1 MNKKLINSFLLGTAL
16 VLSAG
21 AFVSCKDYESD
32 INDLSDRVSAVEKVT
47 GELQA
52 LIQKGSVI
60 TGVESIADG
69 VRVTLSDGKTF
80 ELKNGANG
88 QDGKDGQAGKD
99 GQDGKPGSVITI
111 GADGYWYIDGVKT
124 EYKAQGEKGEKG
136 DPGEKGEKGDPGEKG
151 EKGDPGATGPQGPK
165 GDAGESGAAATGIY
179 YYPGTEGAED
189 GYWVKVTVV
198 GGNETK
204 EVTTIKWAP
213 KEEDRIAAIW
223 TDGKL
228 ILRNVSGHEGDITID
243 LNTYLK
249 ALVYKPE
256 MVLDGQN
263 AMEYIYIPYQPVVVA
278 DEVISEKYAH
288 MRHTADGWDKVENKY
303 WVAEST
309 KHDDSIVYLNPTY
322 DKLYSLDPSKAIV
335 SAYTQANLGTVSQDP
350 DFVKT
355 TRAAS
360 VPNYAANPAAA
371 EPTATFLDIEDGIMH
386 VGITMK
392 GQLVKTQEED
402 NPRRRFGFYP
412 HKADASKITD
422 LAVTAPLGEGL
433 ETITSTWASV
443 YASQMVFE
451 SLTYTDFA
459 KQYTYV
465 DPELEHSWWSY
476 DEATGKFVQHL
487 NEPGKLL
494 GYGADKHA
502 YPVAGGM
509 HLYHRVQS
517 AAEMV
522 STLELAYDSKE
533 GINLN
538 KLVAADVIY
547 NSRRSWNEGYPTK
560 TLSEADLKDLG
571 MKFNFVQVPY
581 IVGEAGLTE
590 QTQNHCVLQ
599 NRTDGTYIVACGV
612 KSNSDTDP
620 FKSEPDLSKLGNSR
634 ASVGRT
640 PLIRVELTDTVNN
653 KVVEEG
659 YIKFIIVEPERPIIT
674 DVFDLGNFYY
684 QCYFDVKQV
693 AWHAIEQKV
702 LDNID
707 LDGDGEPE
715 GTSKETFNLLY
726 EAVKYTHLIDRF
738 ADGDPNEQE
747 YPLAQWVKT
756 GEKDIYGQPIFKL
769 ADNIIGH
776 FVEIKEP
783 DSETTNTI
791 LFGIWRSDFVN
802 CVNDATYPSVEEVRY
817 IKYVPRKG
825 LGDSN
830 FNCKPVYIPIKMTL
844 TYPQGVMA
852 NKIPKY
858 WYAANSF
865 NPGNSVLEKD
875 KLQYIHG
882 NVEAPGN
889 EADLKVGNADF
900 EVYLD
905 ERFAKTT
912 TGHTH
917 ATQWGADLSHNW
929 KPTYFCFYDE
939 ANTCNDK
946 PENAPTFSIVPE
958 AFSPAQA
965 WNTAENFPSF
975 VQEELVYLYY
985 FTLGNVKTVK
995 GVSGKEY
1002 ELTVDNPVAN
1012 SPVMLYSDPD
1022 EFEYKNTVLYA
1033 NDTPIAEIQY
1043 QYKST
1048 EFGASAT
1055 REHEAKLVV
1064 LNNETTKDLINIPEG
1079 KQNLATADSEA
1090 VVKFFEDTFDV
1101 ELGVAVFN
1109 ETCGAYL
1116 PLADNTFKAE
1126 LLKPVYVEPL
1136 GPITFTDALDNG
1148 GNKVALYDLVKFYD
1162 WRAAAGDRGAY
1173 VFSSHKPVDLYK
1185 YYVVDLITVN
1195 PEEIMTDLSG
1205 EFKTLKEYSNGVEF
1219 QVYDG
1224 KNNRLD
1230 DGKVVNPAHK
1240 CTPGNAKANY
1250 DYLWYSNNTATV
1262 VNFNIKVPVRIH
1274 HKWSQNDLIVW
1285 VDGTVN
1291 RTVGN

>member
-60 TGVESIADG
+60 TGVESTADG

-88 QDGKDGQAGKD
+88 QDGKDGQ
-99 GQDGKPGSVITI
+99 DGKPGSVVKI
-111 GADGYWYIDGVKT
+111 GADGYWYIDDVKT
-124 EYKAQGEKGEKG
+124 EFKAQGEKGEKG

-151 EKGDPGATGPQGPK
+151 EKGDS
-165 GDAGESGAAATGIY
+165 GESGAAATGIY

-213 KEEDRIAAIW
+213 KEEDRIVAIW
-223 TDGKL
+223 TDNKL
-228 ILRNVSGHEGDITID
+228 VFKNVPGYDGEEISID
-243 LNTYLK
+243 LTTYLK

-263 AMEYIYIPYQPVVVA
+263 AMEYIYIPYNPVVTVKG
-278 DEVISEKYAH
+278 VTGGKHAH
-288 MRHTADGWDKVENKY
+288 QRHTADGWDPVENSYFVGETADHGK
-303 WVAEST
+303 
-309 KHDDSIVYLNPTY
+309 DIVYLNPTY

-335 SAYTQANLGTVSQDP
+335 PAYTQAHLGTVSQDP

-371 EPTATFLDIEDGIMH
+371 KPTATFLDIEDGIMH
-386 VGITMK
+386 VGITML
-392 GQLVKTQEED
+392 GQMVKTQEESSPYGMFD
-402 NPRRRFGFYP
+402 FYP
-412 HKADASKITD
+412 HAADASKITD

-451 SLTYTDFA
+451 CLSYTDFA

-465 DPELEHSWWSY
+465 DPEHEWSSWSY
-476 DEATGKFVQHL
+476 DKLNNKFVQ
-487 NEPGKLL
+487 NTSEPGKIL
-494 GYGADKHA
+494 GAAATTKHLF
-502 YPVAGGM
+502 PVEGGM
-509 HLYHRVQS
+509 HLYKNVRD

-522 STLELAYDSKE
+522 ATLELAYDSEE

-538 KLVAADVIY
+538 KLVAADVLY
-547 NSRRSWNEGYPTK
+547 NSCRSWNDGEIK
-560 TLSEADLKDLG
+560 TLTEAELKDLG
-571 MKFNFVQVPY
+571 MKFNFVKVPY
-581 IVGEAGLTE
+581 AVGENGTE

-599 NRTDGTYIVACGV
+599 NRADGTYIVACGV
-612 KSNSDTDP
+612 KSNSDT
-620 FKSEPDLSKLGNSR
+620 EPLECEADLNKLGKSR

-640 PLIRVELTDTVNN
+640 PLIKVELCDTVNN
-653 KVVEEG
+653 NKVAELG
-659 YIKFIIVEPERPIIT
+659 YIKFIIVEPEKPIVT
-674 DVFDLGNFYY
+674 EVFDLGNFYY
-684 QCYFDVKQV
+684 QCGSDYKEI

-702 LDNID
+702 LDEARD
-707 LDGDGEPE
+707 M
-715 GTSKETFNLLY
+715 SKETFNLLY
-726 EAVKYTHLIDRF
+726 EAVKYPHVVDNLF
-738 ADGDPNEQE
+738 AGVDNPNEPD
-747 YPLAQWVKT
+747 YPLAQWVDT
-756 GEKDIYGQPIFKL
+756 GNKDIYGQPIFKL
-769 ADNIIGH
+769 ADNVIGN
-776 FVEIKEP
+776 FVEIKDP

-791 LFGIWRSDFVN
+791 GFTILRSDFVN
-802 CVNDATYPSVEEVRY
+802 CVKDATYPSVEEVRY
-817 IKYVPRKG
+817 IKFVPRKG

-830 FNCKPVYIPIKMTL
+830 FNCEPVYVPIKMTL
-844 TYPQGVMA
+844 TYPKGVMA

-865 NPGNSVLEKD
+865 NPANNVLEND

-905 ERFAKTT
+905 ERFANTT
-912 TGHTH
+912 TGHTRGV
-917 ATQWGADLSHNW
+917 QWTDSEWAPAD
-929 KPTYFCFYDE
+929 FCFNVHD
-939 ANTCNDK
+939 
-946 PENAPTFSIVPE
+946 NAPSFSIVPD
-958 AFSPAQA
+958 AFSPAQT

-975 VQEELVYLYY
+975 VQGKLVYLYY

-995 GVSGKEY
+995 GVSGKSY
-1002 ELTVDNPVAN
+1002 SLTVSYNVPN
-1012 SPVMLYSDPD
+1012 SPVMLYTDKALY
-1022 EFEYKNTVLYA
+1022 EYKNTVLYA
-1033 NDTPIAEIQY
+1033 NGKPIAEIKY
-1043 QYKST
+1043 HYNST
-1048 EFGASAT
+1048 EFGPSAS
-1055 REHEAKLVV
+1055 RGYEAKLVV

-1109 ETCGAYL
+1109 EECGAYL

-1126 LLKPVYVEPL
+1126 LLKPVYVEPC

-1148 GNKVALYDLVKFYD
+1148 GKKVALYDLVKFYD
-1162 WRAAAGDRGAY
+1162 WRAAAGDDSDY
-1173 VFSSHKPVDLYK
+1173 VFSSHTPVDLYK
-1185 YYVVDLITVN
+1185 YYEVDLITVN
-1195 PEEIMTDLSG
+1195 PEEILTDLSG
-1205 EFKTLKEYSNGVEF
+1205 EFKTLKEYSSGVEF
-1219 QVYDG
+1219 QVYDSTD
-1224 KNNRLD
+1224 NRLD
-1230 DGKVVNPAHK
+1230 NGKVVDPTHRCK
-1240 CTPGNAKANY
+1240 SGNVKTNY
-1250 DYLWYSNNTATV
+1250 DYLWYSNNTTTV
-1262 VNFNIKVPVRIH
+1262 QNFKIKVPVRIH

-1285 VDGTVN
+1285 VEGTVG

>member
-60 TGVESIADG
+60 TGVESTADG

-88 QDGKDGQAGKD
+88 QDGKDGQ
-99 GQDGKPGSVITI
+99 DGKPGSVVKI
-111 GADGYWYIDGVKT
+111 GADGYWYIDDVKT
-124 EYKAQGEKGEKG
+124 EFKAQGEKGEKG

-151 EKGDPGATGPQGPK
+151 EKGDS
-165 GDAGESGAAATGIY
+165 GESGAAATGIY

-213 KEEDRIAAIW
+213 KEEDRIVAIW
-223 TDGKL
+223 TDNKL
-228 ILRNVSGHEGDITID
+228 VFKNVPGYDGDLTID
-243 LNTYLK
+243 LTTFK

-263 AMEYIYIPYQPVVVA
+263 AMEYIYIPYNPVVTVKG
-278 DEVISEKYAH
+278 VTGGKHAH
-288 MRHTADGWDKVENKY
+288 QRRTANGWEPVENSYFVGETADHRKDTV
-303 WVAEST
+303 
-309 KHDDSIVYLNPTY
+309 VYLNPTY
-322 DKLYSLDPSKAIV
+322 DKLYSLDPSNAIV
-335 SAYTQANLGTVSQDP
+335 PAYTQAHLGTVSQDP

-355 TRAAS
+355 RAAS
-360 VPNYAANPAAA
+360 VPNYADNPAAA
-371 EPTATFLDIEDGIMH
+371 KPTATFLDIEDGIMH
-386 VGITMK
+386 VGITML
-392 GQLVKTQEED
+392 GQEVKTQEES
-402 NPRRRFGFYP
+402 NPYGMFDFYP
-412 HKADASKITD
+412 HAAVARKITD
-422 LAVTAPLGEGL
+422 LAVTAPLGEDL

-451 SLTYTDFA
+451 SLSYTDFA

-465 DPELEHSWWSY
+465 DPELQWSSWSY
-476 DEATGKFVQHL
+476 DGQNKEFVQ
-487 NEPGKLL
+487 NTSKPGKIL
-494 GYGADKHA
+494 GADANKHLF
-502 YPVAGGM
+502 PVEGGM
-509 HLYHRVQS
+509 HLYKNVCA

-522 STLELAYDSKE
+522 ATLELAYNSEE

-538 KLVAADVIY
+538 KLVAADVLY
-547 NSRRSWNEGYPTK
+547 NSCRSWNDGEIK
-560 TLSEADLKDLG
+560 TLTEAELKDLG
-571 MKFNFVQVPY
+571 MKFNFVTVPY
-581 IVGEAGLTE
+581 TVGFNGTE

-599 NRTDGTYIVACGV
+599 NRADGTYIVACGV

-620 FKSEPDLSKLGNSR
+620 LECEADLNKLGKSR

-640 PLIRVELTDTVNN
+640 PLIKVELCDTVNN
-653 KVVEEG
+653 NKVAELG
-659 YIKFIIVEPERPIIT
+659 YIKFIIVEPEKPIVT
-674 DVFDLGNFYY
+674 EVFDLGNFYY
-684 QCYFDVKQV
+684 QCDNDDKKI

-702 LDNID
+702 LDEARD
-707 LDGDGEPE
+707 M
-715 GTSKETFNLLY
+715 SKETFNLLY
-726 EAVKYTHLIDRF
+726 EAVRYNHVVD
-738 ADGDPNEQE
+738 AGVDNPNS
-747 YPLAQWVKT
+747 LAQWVLTEK
-756 GEKDIYGQPIFKL
+756 KDIYGQPIFKL
-769 ADNIIGH
+769 ADKVIGE

-791 LFGIWRSDFVN
+791 EFTILRSDFEN
-802 CVNDATYPSVEEVRY
+802 CVDDDTYPSVEELRY
-817 IKYVPRKG
+817 IKFVPRKG

-830 FNCKPVYIPIKMTL
+830 FNCEPVYVPIKMTL
-844 TYPQGVMA
+844 AYPKGVMA
-852 NKIPKY
+852 NKIPMY

-865 NPGNSVLEKD
+865 NPANNVLDKD

-889 EADLKVGNADF
+889 EADLKLGNADF

-905 ERFAKTT
+905 ERFANTT

-917 ATQWGADLSHNW
+917 SAQWTADFW
-929 KPTYFCFYDE
+929 KPSYFCFYDE

-946 PENAPTFSIVPE
+946 PENAPSFSLDSLSFGWCTPK
-958 AFSPAQA
+958 
-965 WNTAENFPSF
+965 NFPSF
-975 VQEELVYLYY
+975 VQEDLVYLYY
-985 FTLGNVKTVK
+985 FTLGNVRTVK
-995 GVSGKEY
+995 GKSGKEY
-1002 ELTVDNPVAN
+1002 HLTVDNTVAN
-1012 SPVMLYSDPD
+1012 SPVMLYTD
-1022 EFEYKNTVLYA
+1022 EKLYEYKNTVLYA
-1033 NDTPIAEIQY
+1033 NGVSIAEIKY
-1043 QYKST
+1043 HYNST
-1048 EFGASAT
+1048 EFGSSAS

-1136 GPITFTDALDNG
+1136 GPITFTDAFDN
-1148 GNKVALYDLVKFYD
+1148 GNKVALYELVKFYD
-1162 WRAAAGDRGAY
+1162 WRAAAGDKGAY
-1173 VFSSHKPVDLYK
+1173 VFSSHTPVDLYK
-1185 YYVVDLITVN
+1185 YYGVDLITVN
-1195 PEEIMTDLSG
+1195 PEEILTNLSG

-1219 QVYDG
+1219 QVCDSKG
-1224 KNNRLD
+1224 NRLD
-1230 DGKVVNPAHK
+1230 NGKVVDLTRRCQSGKSA
-1240 CTPGNAKANY
+1240 ANY
-1250 DYLWYSNNTATV
+1250 DYLWYSNNTTTV
-1262 VNFNIKVPVRIH
+1262 QNFKIKVPVRIH

-1285 VDGTVN
+1285 VEGTVG

>member
-1 MNKKLINSFLLGTAL
+1 MNKKLINSFLLGATL

-21 AFVSCKDYESD
+21 AFVSCQDYESD
-32 INDLSDRVSAVEKVT
+32 INDLTDRVSAVEKVSK
-47 GELQA
+47 ELQA

-60 TGVESIADG
+60 TNVESSAKG
-69 VRVTLSDGKTF
+69 VKVTLSSGETF
-80 ELKNGANG
+80 EITNGTNGA
-88 QDGKDGQAGKD
+88 DGKDGKDGAAGK
-99 GQDGKPGSVITI
+99 DGKPGSVVTI
-111 GADGYWYIDGVKT
+111 GSDGYWYIDGVKT

-136 DPGEKGEKGDPGEKG
+136 DQGETGPQ
-151 EKGDPGATGPQGPK
+151 GPQGPK
-165 GDAGESGAAATGIY
+165 GEDGKDATGIY
-179 YYPGTEGAED
+179 YYPGTEGAEK
-189 GYWVKVTVV
+189 GFWVKVTVV

-204 EVTTIKWAP
+204 EVTTLRWAP
-213 KEEDRIAAIW
+213 KEEDRIGVVW
-223 TDGKL
+223 TDGQLKL
-228 ILRNVSGHEGDITID
+228 TNVKGYDGTLTID

-249 ALVYKPE
+249 ALVFKPE

-263 AMEYIYIPYQPVVVA
+263 AMEYIYIPYNPVVTG
-278 DEVISEKYAH
+278 EVGVSFKHAH
-288 MRHTADGWDKVENKY
+288 MRHTAHGWTEVLNNYGVGET
-303 WVAEST
+303 AE
-309 KHDDSIVYLNPTY
+309 HGDDLVYLNPTY

-335 SAYTQANLGTVSQDP
+335 PAYTQAHLGTVSQDP

-392 GQLVKTQEED
+392 GQLVKTQEESS
-402 NPRRRFGFYP
+402 PRGMFDFYP
-412 HKADASKITD
+412 HETDASKITD
-422 LAVTAPLGEGL
+422 LAVTAPLGEGK

-451 SLTYTDFA
+451 NLSYTDFA

-465 DPELEHSWWSY
+465 DPEHERSSWSY

-502 YPVAGGM
+502 YPVEGGM
-509 HLYHRVQS
+509 HLYHNVYG

-522 STLELAYDSKE
+522 ATLELAYDNKE

-538 KLVAADVIY
+538 KLVAADVLY
-547 NSRRSWNEGYPTK
+547 NSRRSWNDGEIK
-560 TLSEADLKDLG
+560 TLSEAELKDLG
-571 MKFNFVQVPY
+571 MKFNFVKVPY

-599 NRTDGTYIVACGV
+599 PRTDGTYIVACGV

-620 FKSEPDLSKLGNSR
+620 FKCEPDLNKLGSSR

-640 PLIRVELTDTVNN
+640 PLIKVELRDTVNN
-653 KVVEEG
+653 NKVAELG
-659 YIKFIIVEPERPIIT
+659 YIKFIIVETEKPIIT
-674 DVFDLGNFYY
+674 KVFDLGNFYY
-684 QCYFDVKQV
+684 QCDFDYKQI

-702 LDNID
+702 LDEARD
-707 LDGDGEPE
+707 M
-715 GTSKETFNLLY
+715 SKETFNLLY
-726 EAVKYTHLIDRF
+726 EAVKYPHVVDNWF
-738 ADGDPNEQE
+738 SDFDNPNDPRH
-747 YPLAQWVKT
+747 PLAQWVPT
-756 GEKDIYGQPIFKL
+756 GEKDIYGQPTFKL
-769 ADNIIGH
+769 ADNVIGH

-791 LFGIWRSDFVN
+791 AFGIWRDDFVN

-817 IKYVPRKG
+817 IKFVPRKG

-830 FNCKPVYIPIKMTL
+830 FNCEPVYVPIKMTL
-844 TYPQGVMA
+844 TYPKGVMA

-865 NPGNSVLEKD
+865 NPANDVLDKD

-917 ATQWGADLSHNW
+917 GVQWTAGDWAPAD
-929 KPTYFCFYDE
+929 FCFYK

-946 PENAPTFSIVPE
+946 PENAPSFSIVPE

-1002 ELTVDNPVAN
+1002 KLTVDNPVAN

-1033 NDTPIAEIQY
+1033 NDDSIAVIQY
-1043 QYKST
+1043 HYNPT
-1048 EFGASAT
+1048 TFGPSAS

-1064 LNNETTKDLINIPEG
+1064 LNNDTTKDLINIPEG
-1079 KQNLATADSEA
+1079 KASLATADSEA

-1109 ETCGAYL
+1109 KKCGAYL

-1126 LLKPVYVEPL
+1126 LLKPVYVEPAKT
-1136 GPITFTDALDNG
+1136 ISFTDAPDNG
-1148 GNKVALYDLVKFYD
+1148 TQVALYDLVKFYD
-1162 WRAAAGDRGAY
+1162 WRAAAGDKNAY
-1173 VFSSHKPVDLYK
+1173 VFASHGPVDLYK
-1185 YYVVDLITVN
+1185 YYEVDLITVN
-1195 PEEIMTDLSG
+1195 PEDIMTDLSG
-1205 EFKTLKEYSNGVEF
+1205 EFKPLKEYSNGVEF

-1224 KNNRLD
+1224 KTKKRIDN
-1230 DGKVVNPAHK
+1230 GTVVDPKHK
-1240 CTPGNAKANY
+1240 CTAKKGADNY
-1250 DYLWYSNNTATV
+1250 DYLKYYNNTTTV
-1262 VNFNIKVPVRIH
+1262 TNFNIKVPVKIH
-1274 HKWSQNDLIVW
+1274 HKWSQKDLIVW

>member
-32 INDLSDRVSAVEKVT
+32 INGLSDRVSAVEKVT

-88 QDGKDGQAGKD
+88 KDGKDGQAGKD

-136 DPGEKGEKGDPGEKG
+136 DQGEKGEKGDQGEKG

-165 GDAGESGAAATGIY
+165 GDKGDSGADATGIY

-223 TDGKL
+223 TDNKL
-228 ILRNVSGHEGDITID
+228 TLRNVSGHDGDITID

-263 AMEYIYIPYQPVVVA
+263 AMEYIYIPYMPVVTGEA
-278 DEVISEKYAH
+278 DYDIKHAH
-288 MRHTADGWDKVENKY
+288 MRHTADGWDKVINVYAVGETA
-303 WVAEST
+303 VHGE
-309 KHDDSIVYLNPTY
+309 DIVYLNPTY

-335 SAYTQANLGTVSQDP
+335 PAYTQANLGTVSQDP
-350 DFVKT
+350 DFVK

-392 GQLVKTQEED
+392 GQLVKTQEEA
-402 NPRRRFGFYP
+402 NPNGYFGFYP
-412 HKADASKITD
+412 HRKDNSKITD

-451 SLTYTDFA
+451 RLSYTDFA

-465 DPELEHSWWSY
+465 DPEHEYSSWSY
-476 DEATGKFVQHL
+476 DETTGKFVQ
-487 NEPGKLL
+487 NTSAPGKVL
-494 GYGADKHA
+494 GTAATKHL
-502 YPVAGGM
+502 YPVEGGM
-509 HLYHRVQS
+509 HLYHNVYD

-538 KLVAADVIY
+538 KLVAADVLY
-547 NSRRSWNEGYPTK
+547 NSCRSWNDGEIK
-560 TLSEADLKDLG
+560 TLSEAELKDLG

-581 IVGEAGLTE
+581 IVGENGLTE

-599 NRTDGTYIVACGV
+599 DRTDGTYIVACGV

-620 FKSEPDLSKLGNSR
+620 FKCEPDLSKLGASR

-640 PLIRVELTDTVNN
+640 PLIKVELRDTVNN
-653 KVVEEG
+653 NVAELG
-659 YIKFIIVEPERPIIT
+659 YIKFIIVEPERPVIT
-674 DVFDLGNFYY
+674 ETFDLGNFYY
-684 QCYFDVKQV
+684 QCGWAKQST

-707 LDGDGEPE
+707 LDGDGKAE

-726 EAVKYTHLIDRF
+726 EAVKYPHVVDNIPDVS
-738 ADGDPNEQE
+738 DPND
-747 YPLAQWVKT
+747 PIWALAQWVPT

-769 ADNIIGH
+769 ADKVVGI
-776 FVEIKEP
+776 FVEVKEA

-791 LFGIWRSDFVN
+791 DFYIDRDDFVN
-802 CVNDATYPSVEEVRY
+802 CVKDATYPSVEEVRY

-830 FNCKPVYIPIKMTL
+830 FNCKPVYIPIKITL

-865 NPGNSVLEKD
+865 NPANSVLD
-875 KLQYIHG
+875 KENLQYIHG

-917 ATQWGADLSHNW
+917 GVQWTAGTWAPAD
-929 KPTYFCFYDE
+929 FCFYDE

-946 PENAPTFSIVPE
+946 AENAPSFSIVPE

-965 WNTAENFPSF
+965 WNTEKNFPSF

-1002 ELTVDNPVAN
+1002 KLTVDGNVPN
-1012 SPVMLYSDPD
+1012 SPVMLYTDPALY
-1022 EFEYKNTVLYA
+1022 EYKNTVLYA
-1033 NDTPIAEIQY
+1033 NGTAIAEIKY
-1043 QYKST
+1043 QYNST
-1048 EFGASAT
+1048 TYGPDAT
-1055 REHEAKLVV
+1055 REHEAKLVIV
-1064 LNNETTKDLINIPEG
+1064 NNDTTKDLINVPEG
-1079 KQNLATADSEA
+1079 KASLATADSEA
-1090 VVKFFEDTFDV
+1090 VVKFFDDTFDV

-1109 ETCGAYL
+1109 KTCGAYL

-1136 GPITFTDALDNG
+1136 GPIKFTDAPDNG
-1148 GNKVALYDLVKFYD
+1148 TKVDLYDLVKFYD
-1162 WRAAAGDRGAY
+1162 WRAAAGDKNAY
-1173 VFSSHKPVDLYK
+1173 VFASHTPVDLYT
-1185 YYVVDLITVN
+1185 YYGVDLITVN

-1224 KNNRLD
+1224 KTKKRIDN
-1230 DGKVVNPAHK
+1230 GTVVDPAHK
-1240 CTPGNAKANY
+1240 CTAKKGAANY

-1262 VNFNIKVPVRIH
+1262 TNFNIKVPVRIH
-1274 HKWSQNDLIVW
+1274 HKWSQKDLIVW

>member
-60 TGVESIADG
+60 TNVESIADG

-99 GQDGKPGSVITI
+99 GQDGKPGTVWTI
-111 GADGYWYIDGVKT
+111 GNDGFWYCDGVKT
-124 EYKAQGEKGEKG
+124 EFKAQGEKGEKG

-228 ILRNVSGHEGDITID
+228 ILRNVSGHDGDITID

-263 AMEYIYIPYQPVVVA
+263 AMEYIYIPYLSVGTGA
-278 DEVISEKYAH
+278 EAGYKKHAH
-288 MRHTADGWDKVENKY
+288 MRHTADGWTEVVNRYSVSETAFHSDEL
-303 WVAEST
+303 
-309 KHDDSIVYLNPTY
+309 VYLNPTY

-335 SAYTQANLGTVSQDP
+335 SAYTQANLGTISQDP
-350 DFVKT
+350 DFVT

-371 EPTATFLDIEDGIMH
+371 DPTATFLDIEDGIMH

-392 GQLVKTQEED
+392 GQLVKTQEETSPYSAFD
-402 NPRRRFGFYP
+402 FYD
-412 HKADASKITD
+412 HTADKSKITD

-451 SLTYTDFA
+451 RLSYTDFA

-465 DPELEHSWWSY
+465 DPEHEWSSWSY
-476 DEATGKFVQHL
+476 DKLNKKFVQ
-487 NEPGKLL
+487 NTSEPGKIL
-494 GYGADKHA
+494 GAGDDRHK
-502 YPVAGGM
+502 YPVEGGM
-509 HLYHRVQS
+509 HLYHDVFN

-522 STLELAYDSKE
+522 ATLELAYDNKE

-547 NSRRSWNEGYPTK
+547 NSCRSWNDGKIK
-560 TLSEADLKDLG
+560 TLSEAELKDLG
-571 MKFNFVQVPY
+571 MKFNFVKVPFV
-581 IVGEAGLTE
+581 VGENGLTE

-599 NRTDGTYIVACGV
+599 NRADGTYIVACGV
-612 KSNSDTDP
+612 LSGSDTNP
-620 FKSEPDLSKLGNSR
+620 FECEPDESKLGSSI

-640 PLIRVELTDTVNN
+640 PLIKVELCDTVNN
-653 KVVEEG
+653 KVAELG
-659 YIKFIIVEPERPIIT
+659 YIKFIIVQPEKPIIT
-674 DVFDLGNFYY
+674 KVFDLGNFYY
-684 QCYFDVKQV
+684 QCGIANKQI

-702 LDNID
+702 LDEAR
-707 LDGDGEPE
+707 GM
-715 GTSKETFNLLY
+715 SKETFNLLY
-726 EAVKYTHLIDRF
+726 EAVKYTHVVDNWFPDLD
-738 ADGDPNEQE
+738 DPNEHL
-747 YPLAQWVKT
+747 YPIAQWVPT

-769 ADNIIGH
+769 ADNVIGH
-776 FVEIKEP
+776 IVEIKEP
-783 DSETTNTI
+783 DSETTNTLAI
-791 LFGIWRSDFVN
+791 GISRDVFVN
-802 CVNDATYPSVEEVRY
+802 CVDDATYPSVEEVRY

-830 FNCKPVYIPIKMTL
+830 FNREPVYIPIKVTL
-844 TYPQGVMA
+844 TYPKGVMA

-865 NPGNSVLEKD
+865 NPANDVLEKD

-917 ATQWGADLSHNW
+917 GVQWTAGRWD
-929 KPTYFCFYDE
+929 PGDFCFYDE
-939 ANTCNDK
+939 ANPCNDK
-946 PENAPTFSIVPE
+946 AENAPSFSIVPE
-958 AFSPAQA
+958 AFSPAQT
-965 WNTAENFPSF
+965 WNTAANFPSF

-1012 SPVMLYSDPD
+1012 SKVMLYSDPD

-1033 NDTPIAEIQY
+1033 NGEPIAEIKY
-1043 QYKST
+1043 HYNPT
-1048 EFGASAT
+1048 EYGSSAS

-1064 LNNETTKDLINIPEG
+1064 LNNDTTKDLINIPEG
-1079 KQNLATADSEA
+1079 KASLATADSEA

-1109 ETCGAYL
+1109 EKCGAYL

-1136 GPITFTDALDNG
+1136 GPIKFTDAPDNG
-1148 GNKVALYDLVKFYD
+1148 TQVALYELVKFYD
-1162 WRAAAGDRGAY
+1162 WRAAAGDKNAY
-1173 VFSSHKPVDLYK
+1173 VFASHTPFDLYT
-1185 YYVVDLITVN
+1185 YYNVDLITVN
-1195 PEEIMTDLSG
+1195 PEEIMTDLSS
-1205 EFKTLKEYSNGVEF
+1205 EFLPLKEYSNGVEF
-1219 QVYDG
+1219 QVYDSKG
-1224 KNNRLD
+1224 NRLD
-1230 DGKVVNPAHK
+1230 NGKVVDPAHK
-1240 CTPGNAKANY
+1240 CTAKKGAANY
-1250 DYLWYSNNTATV
+1250 DYLRYYNNTATV
-1262 VNFNIKVPVRIH
+1262 INFNIKVPVRIH
-1274 HKWSQNDLIVW
+1274 HKWSQKDLVVW
-1285 VDGTVN
+1285 VEGTVG